1 MSKTKLL
8 ALLLFISFNGF
19 SQTINWSRLQKA
31 DRHIVNMNAGL
42 EYSLVAGIGYGYQLK
57 TKIPIVLI
65 ADFSM
70 PFGENLLDD
79 HKAKLGATFKLAQ
92 VGNFHFTGKIQGV
105 FRRYESD
112 FVRMVNFGSD
122 QSAIAGYYKK
132 KWFVAGEVG
141 FDKAIVTNFKHAQL
155 YKDVYPNVQD
165 GWYEPATGGNF
176 YVGLQSGV
184 SFKQSDL
191 TLRLGKVVTEDFKT
205 TPGIPFYFQLGYSFR
220 YGAKK

>member
-1 MSKTKLL
+1 MFKIKIL
-8 ALLLFISFNGF
+8 ALFVFISFNGY

-31 DRHIVNMNAGL
+31 DRHIAGIYGGL
-42 EYSLVAGIGYGYQLK
+42 EYSLISGIGYGYQLK
-57 TKIPIVLI
+57 TKMPIVLL

-70 PFGENLLDD
+70 PWGEKLLDD
-79 HKAKLGATFKLAQ
+79 NKTKLGATFKLARA
-92 VGNFHFTGKIQGV
+92 GNFHFTAKIQGV

-122 QSAIAGYYKK
+122 QSATAGYYKK

-184 SFKQSDL
+184 SFKKSDL

-220 YGAKK
+220 YGSKK